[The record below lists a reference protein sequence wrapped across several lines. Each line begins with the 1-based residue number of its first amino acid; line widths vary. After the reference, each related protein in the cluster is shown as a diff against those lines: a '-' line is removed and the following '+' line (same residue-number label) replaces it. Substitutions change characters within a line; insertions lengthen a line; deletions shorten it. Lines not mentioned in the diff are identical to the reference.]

1 MCPETAQR
9 FVVGLKPSDSPS
21 TANFTEPPGVGA
33 PLAFTVMSEVLVA
46 AFPSEFGLELLH
58 DDAKSATAA
67 TAATT
72 ETIRRIMNASR
83 AKGLPPVTLPMK
95 GHT

>member
-9 FVVGLKPSDSPS
+9 FVVGLKPSESAS
-21 TANFTEPPGVGA
+21 RANFTEPPAVGA
-33 PLAFTVMSEVLVA
+33 PVAFTVMSEVLLA
-46 AFPSEFGLELLH
+46 EFPPELEPELLH

-72 ETIRRIMNASR
+72 ETIRRIISA
-83 AKGLPPVTLPMK
+83 P
-95 GHT
+95 